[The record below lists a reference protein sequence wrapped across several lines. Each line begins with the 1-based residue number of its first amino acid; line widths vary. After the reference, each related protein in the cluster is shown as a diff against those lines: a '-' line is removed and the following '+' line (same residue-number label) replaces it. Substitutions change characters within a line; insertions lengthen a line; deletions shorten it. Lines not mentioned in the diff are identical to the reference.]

1 MCLYRIKLCVSLRIC
16 NIFFRCKKESVVEDV
31 YIESDK
37 TFPIFLADK
46 CFNMDKKYKSLFV
59 RIDHPFTSKFMQ
71 CHAEWSGKKFFFKY
85 IKQYL
90 QVLYVW
96 NYHHISLF
104 SSKSSNLAVLSVLS
118 ALLVISGCMKTAK
131 LLKYYC
137 SPIINKNKTYKTER
151 MIPLH
156 ANEQLNCAESWMC
169 VLWLQISSKLWYFK
183 LCLMQKVGQ

>member
-1 MCLYRIKLCVSLRIC
+1 M
-16 NIFFRCKKESVVEDV
+16 
-31 YIESDK
+31 
-37 TFPIFLADK
+37 
-46 CFNMDKKYKSLFV
+46 
-59 RIDHPFTSKFMQ
+59 
-71 CHAEWSGKKFFFKY
+71 
-85 IKQYL
+85 

-104 SSKSSNLAVLSVLS
+104 SSKSSNLDVLSVLN

-131 LLKYYC
+131 SLKYYC

-156 ANEQLNCAESWMC
+156 VNEQLNGTESWMC
-169 VLWLQISSKLWYFK
+169 VLWYFK